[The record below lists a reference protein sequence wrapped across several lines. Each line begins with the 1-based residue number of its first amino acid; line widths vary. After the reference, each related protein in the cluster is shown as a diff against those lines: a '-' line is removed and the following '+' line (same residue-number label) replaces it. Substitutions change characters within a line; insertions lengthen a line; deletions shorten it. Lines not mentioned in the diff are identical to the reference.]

1 RIILGG
7 SGPSGRRH
15 APCVALTVVE
25 GPAVFLRMNVENGP
39 VPQTGPR
46 GVTDRACGRRTA
58 DEVEVG
64 VLDGGVL
71 VANGGESSAAVV
83 LVLRQYRAAGAQPIV
98 IGGHP
103 AVCVVFV
110 GDPLTGTV
118 PGGGHEA
125 AARLVLRLFGR
136 PVVVLHADRSTETV

>member
-1 RIILGG
+1 
-7 SGPSGRRH
+7 
-15 APCVALTVVE
+15 
-25 GPAVFLRMNVENGP
+25 
-39 VPQTGPR
+39 
-46 GVTDRACGRRTA
+46 
-58 DEVEVG
+58 
-64 VLDGGVL
+64 
-71 VANGGESSAAVV
+71 
-83 LVLRQYRAAGAQPIV
+83 

-136 PVVVLHADRSTETV
+136 PVVVLHADRSTETVGSVDRVLAALVLQVQKVSGGVVLVLEGLAIGHDPLGGQTAAVERGRLLVHAGRGIGGDVPRLVVVALRGRTATGLSDFEGTRKTVVHHDRKR